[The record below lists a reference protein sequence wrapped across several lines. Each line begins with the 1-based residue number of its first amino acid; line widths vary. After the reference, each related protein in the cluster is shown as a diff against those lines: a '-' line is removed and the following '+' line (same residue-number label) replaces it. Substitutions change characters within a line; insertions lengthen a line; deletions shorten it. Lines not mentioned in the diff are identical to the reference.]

1 MVVIFPT
8 AKGGLAAPLAV
19 LAEYITSLKLLFEAS
34 APAPS
39 KRACTRSESLLPLPS
54 VAFSGFKQQLS
65 KREAQEGKQML
76 GTYGFFG
83 WIIIGAVAGILAKVI
98 MPGRDPGGCIVT
110 ILLGIGGALVAG
122 FIGNAVGW
130 YTQGQAGGFIAA
142 TLGAILI
149 LFVYR
154 LLMRRR

>member
-1 MVVIFPT
+1 MNLLADYGLFGWILIG
-8 AKGGLAAPLAV
+8 ALAGGLA
-19 LAEYITSLKLLFEAS
+19 KL
-34 APAPS
+34 
-39 KRACTRSESLLPLPS
+39 
-54 VAFSGFKQQLS
+54 V
-65 KREAQEGKQML
+65 
-76 GTYGFFG
+76 
-83 WIIIGAVAGILAKVI
+83 

-130 YTQGQAGGFIAA
+130 YSQGQAGGFIAA